1 MTKTQT
7 RFDTYNKKCKFFS
20 LRFREE
26 TDGKYIDFM
35 RNCPNKMQFIRDAID
50 KALQDS

>member
-1 MTKTQT
+1 MEKTKT

-26 TDGKYIDFM
+26 SDEKYISFLK
-35 RNCPNKMQFIRDAID
+35 NCPNKMQFIRDAID
-50 KALQDS
+50 KALSES